1 MRRIQSIK
9 QRSLSR
15 NTMIVLAAVML
26 TVAAATDALSAGRG
40 GGGGGGAR
48 SGHMGRGV
56 GGPWLN
62 NVPSLPAPIFNPLTP
77 YTVPS
82 SRETPSRRQV
92 RGRFWQWLKRCA
104 AIRRRYEP
112 APSVDIR
119 VLRRVI

>member
-26 TVAAATDALSAGRG
+26 TAAAATDALAAGRG

-48 SGHMGRGV
+48 GGHMGRGV

-62 NVPSLPAPIFNPLTP
+62 NVPSLPAPIFNPSTP

-82 SRETPSRRQV
+82 RGRPPSRRQV
-92 RGRFWQWLKRCA
+92 RD
-104 AIRRRYEP
+104 RYSDQVR
-112 APSVDIR
+112 APGFSELPDEYF
-119 VLRRVI
+119 

>member
-1 MRRIQSIK
+1 MLRMSQFDYPLATRALQQQHKGKPMRRIQSIK

-26 TVAAATDALSAGRG
+26 TAAAATDALAAGRG

-62 NVPSLPAPIFNPLTP
+62 NAPSLPAPIFNQSTP
-77 YTVPS
+77 YTVPQL
-82 SRETPSRRQV
+82 RETPVS
-92 RGRFWQWLKRCA
+92 
-104 AIRRRYEP
+104 P
-112 APSVDIR
+112 ASPGSVFGNG
-119 VLRRVI
+119 

>member
-26 TVAAATDALSAGRG
+26 TAAAATDALAAGRG

-62 NVPSLPAPIFNPLTP
+62 NVPSLPAPIFNQSNSIHCASIARDPRLAGKSG
-77 YTVPS
+77 V
-82 SRETPSRRQV
+82 
-92 RGRFWQWLKRCA
+92 GIWQWLKRCA
-104 AIRRRYEP
+104 YSEA
-112 APSVDIR
+112 
-119 VLRRVI
+119 